1 MAIGMDPA
9 AASAC
14 QTPRTTVIITSF
26 NYAEYLRQA
35 IDSVLAQTDGD
46 FELLIVDDG
55 SSDGSAEVARTYRD
69 PRICV
74 LVQSHSGPG
83 AARNAGMRAARGRYI
98 AFLDADDLWVPNKL
112 AAQCEVLD
120 RCPDVGLVYTRFG
133 VIDARGCVQSQGRS
147 FLATRPSGAI
157 LRQLLEGNVIGT
169 PSTICFRG
177 DMVADGRLAFDETGA
192 YTEDWHFYLRT
203 ALRTRIHYLPRTLA
217 YHRQHS
223 RNMGGRVP
231 TIMKEILHTGRFGL
245 ELAREC
251 LEVTESELQHLER
264 RVLAY
269 AEAIAGREYVKAGNW
284 ALARAHAARSL
295 ALQPWNIRETVFYL
309 LASMGW
315 VPGIVTR
322 HLK

>member
-35 IDSVLAQTDGD
+35 IDSVLAQTDTD

-55 SSDGSAEVARTYRD
+55 STDESAAHARSYVD
-69 PRICV
+69 PRIQV
-74 LVQSHSGPG
+74 VVQPHRGTG
-83 AARNAGMRAARGRYI
+83 AARNAGLRAARGRYV
-98 AFLDADDLWVPNKL
+98 AFLDADDIWMPGKL
-112 AAQCEVLD
+112 AAQCAVLD
-120 RCPDVGLVYTRFG
+120 RRADIGLVYARFG
-133 VIDARGCVQSQGRS
+133 VIDADRRVLSSGRS
-147 FLATRPSGAI
+147 FFGAKPSGTI
-157 LRQLLEGNVIGT
+157 FRHLLTGNVIGT
-169 PSTICFRG
+169 PSTICFRR
-177 DMVADGRLAFDETGA
+177 DMVADGQLAFDETGA

-223 RNMGGRVP
+223 RNMGGHVP

-245 ELAREC
+245 ELARER
-251 LEVTESELQHLER
+251 LEVTESELKHLER

-295 ALQPWNIRETVFYL
+295 MLQPWNMRETVLYL

-315 VPGIVTR
+315 VPGVVTR

>member
-1 MAIGMDPA
+1 MAISMHPE

-35 IDSVLAQTDGD
+35 IDSVLAQTDTD

-55 SSDGSAEVARTYRD
+55 STDESAAHARAYLD
-69 PRICV
+69 PRIQV
-74 LVQSHSGPG
+74 VVQPHRGTG
-83 AARNAGMRAARGRYI
+83 AARNAGLRAARGRCI
-98 AFLDADDLWVPNKL
+98 AFLDADDVWVPEKL
-112 AAQCEVLD
+112 AMQSELLD
-120 RCPDVGLVYTRFG
+120 RRADIGLVYARFG
-133 VIDARGCVQSQGRS
+133 VIDADRRMLSSGRS
-147 FLATRPSGAI
+147 FFGAKPSGAI
-157 LRQLLEGNVIGT
+157 FRHLLTGNVIGT
-169 PSTICFRG
+169 PSTICFRR

-192 YTEDWHFYLRT
+192 YSEDWHFYLRT
-203 ALRTRIHYLPRTLA
+203 ALGTRIQYLPRTLA

-231 TIMKEILHTGRFGL
+231 IIMKEILHTGRFGL
-245 ELAREC
+245 ELARER
-251 LEVTESELQHLER
+251 LEITESERKHLER

-269 AEAIAGREYVKAGNW
+269 AEAIAGREYLKAGNW

-295 ALQPWNIRETVFYL
+295 MHQPWNMRETVLYL
-309 LASMGW
+309 LASLGW
-315 VPGIVTR
+315 VPQAVMR